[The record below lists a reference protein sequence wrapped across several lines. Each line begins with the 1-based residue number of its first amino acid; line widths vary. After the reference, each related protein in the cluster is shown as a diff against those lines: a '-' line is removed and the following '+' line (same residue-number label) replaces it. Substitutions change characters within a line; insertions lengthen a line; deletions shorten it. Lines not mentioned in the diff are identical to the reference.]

1 MYQSTDAFKNLVL
14 QDSRTFKS
22 KITYGDVTITNAKSI
37 KLTGGSEGE
46 DDFSLGSTVSQY
58 ITVTLPDPGKAI
70 EGNELLVQIGM
81 DVGGT
86 VEYIPMGYFTA
97 GKPQKD
103 EEQIEFTAYDRMLK
117 LETPFSMDG
126 SSTDSVSVLKKI
138 QEITGVPVVTANLPI
153 ASMSVPKGYSC
164 REVLAYIAQ
173 LYGCFAI
180 CNRSGRIELHKY
192 VDSGY
197 KVGTGRYWDTFEHND
212 YSFTVEKLTCFT
224 GQDKDR
230 KDISISSG
238 SGTRAVTFSNPFMT
252 QAILDDVMKKM
263 SDFSYMPGSLRML
276 GDPRLDPWDAITV
289 EDRNG
294 KSYKVPLMKLEWE
307 YDGGFTDSVEAVGLS
322 EEETNA
328 NYKGPSTKEME
339 RYYAQLVMIDQAMI
353 NKLDVDTAR
362 ITYATI
368 TNLNAVNASVQKLEV
383 EVGNFKQLT
392 ATDFSAVNAK
402 IGILEND
409 YGNIKVLLSGSAGIG
424 DLQNIH
430 LTTKNAVIDSALIKS
445 AVIQTVTVGDLL
457 SGTIST
463 NKFIIAADDGGIK
476 IQGATQQWSDS
487 NGTIRMQ
494 AGRDKNGDFTFCLF
508 DKTGKGVLIDSTGIK
523 PDAIAD
529 GLIVDS
535 MVGDAAN
542 INAKKLDI
550 NSMFSVINGST
561 QTIKSSRIWMDE
573 KNQSLNQVYSAIT
586 SDATETKK
594 QVATISSG
602 LSGLR
607 AEFSQTNSDN
617 QGRFQGLTTSI
628 SVIQGN
634 ISALISDSEIKEL
647 KNGKVTMYSK
657 LASAELNISGL
668 QVNFSDLST
677 KYDTVSGQYTSLNS
691 KVASYKTSLDGLS
704 ADLTS
709 VSTNLK
715 NNYSTTTAMNSAIK
729 VAIDGVTSSVSTKIN
744 SIQVG
749 GRNLVRN
756 SYKLNG
762 QWSGAGGFTGTTT
775 VVGDADALCQYHIE
789 TKCTV
794 AGSGPHYPVFSKKST
809 YIGKTY
815 TWSFEAKCSVSK
827 TGNVG
832 HECGG
837 QTQIALTTSWKK
849 FSHTW
854 TFTDGQYSSFTFY
867 MQFKVGEILYIRDFK
882 IEEGTKATSWNPA
895 PEDVDASITAVDGKF
910 ASYSTTTQMNSAIK
924 QATDSITS
932 TVSKTYVTT
941 TTYNSGI
948 ADVKADST
956 TKANNALASAKKD
969 ATTKADNAL
978 ASAKTDATTKAN
990 AAEANAKADT
1000 AEKLKSYSTTA
1011 QMNSAINQ
1019 KADSITSTVAATYV
1033 TTTTYSSGIADAKAD
1048 ATTKANN
1055 ALDSAKK
1062 DATTKANTAETNA
1075 KADTAEKLKS
1085 YSTTT
1090 QMNSAINQ
1098 KADSITST
1106 VSSTYATKTA
1116 LSTTDSKVTA
1126 LETWKSEASLKIT
1139 DSAIVST
1146 VTKSTSWSNKADKAS
1161 IISQI
1166 NQSAEKLTI
1175 SASKISLTGVVTA
1188 NSYFKILTDG
1198 SMQATSGK
1206 IGGWTIKSTSITSA
1220 DGSLILD
1227 AKNNKICTGASSSY
1241 TGTEITK
1248 NSVTTASVTCTKMD
1262 CTYGNFGDG
1271 GNYFTINDS
1280 FSGSG
1285 GATLC
1290 LIGKFLATNSA
1301 VKLYSLSHVTS
1312 GGHIVFASDGATL
1325 AYLSSSSKRYKNHV
1339 RNLEEDD
1346 IAGLY
1351 EIPTVYFTYKPGYL
1365 EEDSD
1370 IPIPGLYAEDVEQY
1384 LPFAARYQG
1393 GKIEDWNER
1402 MIIPYLIK
1410 AIQECHRE
1418 IAELKRKAG

>member
-1 MYQSTDAFKNLVL
+1 MYQSTNAFKNLVL

-22 KITYGDVTITNAKSI
+22 KITYGDATITNAKSI

-58 ITVTLPDPGKAI
+58 ITVTIPDPGKAI

-138 QEITGVPVVTANLPI
+138 QEITGVTVATANLPT
-153 ASMSVPKGYSC
+153 ASMAVPKGYSC
-164 REVLAYIAQ
+164 REVLSYVAQ

-180 CNRSGRIELHKY
+180 CNRKGQIELHKY

-212 YSFTVEKLTCFT
+212 YSFAVEKLTCFT
-224 GQDKDR
+224 GQDKNG

-252 QAILDDVMKKM
+252 QAILDDVMKKL

-430 LTTKNAVIDSALIKS
+430 LTTKNAVIDSALIKN

-463 NKFIIAADDGGIK
+463 NKFIIASDDGGIK

-508 DKTGKGVLIDSTGIK
+508 DKSGKGVLIDSTGIK

-607 AEFSQTNSDN
+607 SEFSQTNSDN
-617 QGRFQGLTTSI
+617 QRRFQGLTTSI

-775 VVGDADALCQYHIE
+775 VVGDVDALCQYHIE

-1019 KADSITSTVAATYV
+1019 KADSITSTV
-1033 TTTTYSSGIADAKAD
+1033 
-1048 ATTKANN
+1048 
-1055 ALDSAKK
+1055 
-1062 DATTKANTAETNA
+1062 
-1075 KADTAEKLKS
+1075 
-1085 YSTTT
+1085 
-1090 QMNSAINQ
+1090 
-1098 KADSITST
+1098 
-1106 VSSTYATKTA
+1106 SSTYATKTA

-1290 LIGKFLATNSA
+1290 LIGKFLATNRA

-1410 AIQECHRE
+1410 AIQECHKE

>member
-1 MYQSTDAFKNLVL
+1 MYQSTNAFKNLVL

-58 ITVTLPDPGKAI
+58 VTVTLPDPGKAI
-70 EGNELLVQIGM
+70 EGNELLIQIGM
-81 DVGGT
+81 DVGGA

-117 LETPFSMDG
+117 LETPYSMDG

-138 QEITGVPVVTANLPI
+138 QEITGVVITTTNLPT
-153 ASMSVPKGYSC
+153 ASMAVPKGYSC
-164 REVLAYIAQ
+164 REVLSYVAQ
-173 LYGCFAI
+173 LYGCFAV
-180 CNRSGRIELHKY
+180 CSRSGQIELHKY

-212 YSFTVEKLTCFT
+212 YSFAVEKLTCFT
-224 GQDKDR
+224 GQDKDG

-238 SGTRAVTFSNPFMT
+238 SGTRAVTFSNPFMK
-252 QAILDDVMKKM
+252 QNVLDDVMKKLGN
-263 SDFSYMPGSLRML
+263 FSYMPGSLRML
-276 GDPRLDPWDAITV
+276 GDPRLDPWDIITV

-294 KSYKVPLMKLEWE
+294 NNYKVPLMKLEWE
-307 YDGGFTDSVEAVGLS
+307 FDGGFTDSVEAVGLS
-322 EEETNA
+322 EEESNA

-339 RYYAQLVMIDQAMI
+339 RYYAQLVMIDHAMI
-353 NKLDVDTAR
+353 NKLDVDTAK

-368 TNLNAVNASVQKLEV
+368 TNLNAVNANVQKLYV

-392 ATDFSAVNAK
+392 AADFSAIKAQ

-409 YGNIKVLLSGSAGIG
+409 YGNIKVLLSGNAGIG

-430 LTTKNAVIDSALIKS
+430 LTTKNAVIDSALIKN

-463 NKFIIAADDGGIK
+463 NKFIIASDDGGIK

-487 NGTIRMQ
+487 NGTTRMQ

-573 KNQSLNQVYSAIT
+573 KNQTLNQVYSAIT
-586 SDATETKK
+586 SDASTTKN
-594 QVATISSG
+594 QVATISTG
-602 LSGLR
+602 LNSLK

-634 ISALISDSEIKEL
+634 LSALISDSEIKEL

-657 LASAELNISGL
+657 LASAEMNISGL
-668 QVNFSDLST
+668 QVNFSDLNS
-677 KYDTVSGQYTSLNS
+677 KYNTVSGQYTSLNS
-691 KVASYKTSLDGLS
+691 KVASYKVGLDGLS

-715 NNYSTTTAMNSAIK
+715 NNYSTTKAMNSAIK
-729 VAIDGVTSSVSTKIN
+729 VATDGVTSSVSAKIDN
-744 SIQVG
+744 IQVG

-762 QWSGAGGFTGTTT
+762 QWSGTGGFTGTTT
-775 VVGDADALCQYHIE
+775 VVEDIDALCRYHIE

-794 AGSGPHYPVFSKKST
+794 AGSGPHYPVFSKKSS

-837 QTQIALTTSWKK
+837 QAKIELTTSWKK

-854 TFTDGQYSSFTFY
+854 TFTDAQYSSFTFY
-867 MQFKVGEILYIRDFK
+867 LQFKVGEILYIRDFK
-882 IEEGTKATSWNPA
+882 IEEGMKATSWNPA
-895 PEDVDASITAVDGKF
+895 PEDVDASVAAVDGKF
-910 ASYSTTTQMNSAIK
+910 ANYSTTTQMNSAI
-924 QATDSITS
+924 S
-932 TVSKTYVTT
+932 
-941 TTYNSGI
+941 
-948 ADVKADST
+948 
-956 TKANNALASAKKD
+956 
-969 ATTKADNAL
+969 
-978 ASAKTDATTKAN
+978 
-990 AAEANAKADT
+990 
-1000 AEKLKSYSTTA
+1000 
-1011 QMNSAINQ
+1011 
-1019 KADSITSTVAATYV
+1019 
-1033 TTTTYSSGIADAKAD
+1033 
-1048 ATTKANN
+1048 
-1055 ALDSAKK
+1055 
-1062 DATTKANTAETNA
+1062 
-1075 KADTAEKLKS
+1075 
-1085 YSTTT
+1085 
-1090 QMNSAINQ
+1090 Q

-1106 VSSTYATKTA
+1106 VSKTYATKTA

-1126 LETWKSEASLKIT
+1126 LETWKAEASLKIT

-1146 VTKSTSWSNKADKAS
+1146 VTKSTSWAKKVDKAS

-1166 NQSAEKLTI
+1166 NQSAEKVTI
-1175 SASKISLTGVVTA
+1175 SASKISLSGVVTA
-1188 NSYFKILTDG
+1188 NNYFKILTDG

-1206 IGGWTIKSTSITSA
+1206 IGGWTIKSTTIVSA

-1227 AKNNKICTGASSSY
+1227 SKNNKICTGASSSD

-1248 NSVTTASVTCTKMD
+1248 NSVTTASITSTKID

-1271 GNYFTINDS
+1271 GNYFTIDDS

-1285 GATLC
+1285 KATLC
-1290 LIGKFLATNSA
+1290 IIGKLLVNNSA
-1301 VKLYSLSHVTS
+1301 MKLYSLGHVTN

-1325 AYLSSSSKRYKNHV
+1325 AYLSSSSKRYKDHI
-1339 RNLEEDD
+1339 RDLEDSD
-1346 IAGLY
+1346 LAGLY
-1351 EIPTVYFTYKPGYL
+1351 ELPTVYFTYKPGYL

-1384 LPFAARYQG
+1384 LPLAARYQG

-1402 MIIPYLIK
+1402 AVIPYLIK

-1418 IAELKRKAG
+1418 ITELKRKAG

>member
-14 QDSRTFKS
+14 QDSRAFKS
-22 KITYGDVTITNAKSI
+22 KISYGDTTITNAKSI

-58 ITVTLPDPGKAI
+58 ITVTIPDPGKAI
-70 EGNELLVQIGM
+70 EGHELLVQIGM

-86 VEYIPMGYFTA
+86 AEYIPMGYFTA
-97 GKPQKD
+97 GKPKKD

-126 SSTDSVSVLKKI
+126 SSTDSVSVLEKI
-138 QEITGVPVVTANLPI
+138 QEITRVAVVTTNLP
-153 ASMSVPKGYSC
+153 AVPMSVPKGYSC
-164 REVLAYIAQ
+164 REVLSYIAQ
-173 LYGCFAI
+173 LYGRFAI
-180 CNRSGRIELHKY
+180 CNRSGQIELRRY
-192 VDSGY
+192 MDSGY
-197 KVGTGRYWDTFEHND
+197 KVSTGRYWDTFEHND
-212 YSFTVEKLTCFT
+212 YSFAVEKLTCFT
-224 GQDKDR
+224 GQDKDG

-238 SGTRAVTFSNPFMT
+238 TGTRSTAFSNPFMT
-252 QAILDDVMKKM
+252 QAILDDIMKKLG
-263 SDFSYMPGSLRML
+263 DFSYMPGSLKML
-276 GDPRLDPWDAITV
+276 GDPRLDPWDVLTV

-294 KSYKVPLMKLEWE
+294 NSYKVPLMKLEWE
-307 YDGGFTDSVEAVGLS
+307 FDGGFTDSVEAVGLS

-339 RYYAQLVMIDQAMI
+339 RYYAQLVMIDHAMI
-353 NKLDVDTAR
+353 NKLDVDTAK

-368 TNLNAVNASVQKLEV
+368 TNLNAVNANVQKLDV

-392 ATDFSAVNAK
+392 AADFSAIKAQ

-409 YGNIKVLLSGSAGIG
+409 YGNIKVLLTGNAGIG

-430 LTTKNAVIDSALIKS
+430 LTTKNAVIDSALIRN
-445 AVIQTVTVGDLL
+445 AVIQTVTVADLL
-457 SGTIST
+457 AGTIST
-463 NKFIIAADDGGIK
+463 NKFVIASDDGGIK

-487 NGTIRMQ
+487 NGNIRMQ

-508 DKTGKGVLIDSTGIK
+508 DKNGKGVLIDSTGIK

-573 KNQSLNQVYSAIT
+573 KNQTLNQVYSAIT
-586 SDATETKK
+586 TDVSETKT
-594 QVATISSG
+594 QMTTINTG
-602 LSGLR
+602 LNGLK

-634 ISALISDSEIKEL
+634 FSALISDSEIKEL

-657 LASAELNISGL
+657 LASAEMNISGL
-668 QVNFSDLST
+668 RVNFSDLSS

-691 KVASYKTSLDGLS
+691 KVASYKASLDGLS

-729 VAIDGVTSSVSTKIN
+729 VAIDGVKSTVSARLN

-756 SYKLNG
+756 SYKLDG
-762 QWSGAGGFTGTTT
+762 QWYGAGGFSGTTT
-775 VVGDADALCQYHIE
+775 VVGDTDALCRYHIE
-789 TKCTV
+789 TKCTA
-794 AGSGPHYPVFSKKST
+794 AGSGPHYPVFPKKSI
-809 YIGKTY
+809 YIGRTY
-815 TWSFEAKCSVSK
+815 TWSFEAKCSTGK
-827 TGNVG
+827 TGSVG

-837 QTQIALTTSWKK
+837 QTQIELTTSWKK
-849 FSHTW
+849 FSYTW
-854 TFTDGQYSSFTFY
+854 KFTDGQYNSFTFY
-867 MQFKVGEILYIRDFK
+867 LQFKVGEILYIRDFK
-882 IEEGTKATSWNPA
+882 IEEGTEATSWNPA

-910 ASYSTTTQMNSAIK
+910 ANYSTTTQMNSAISQK
-924 QATDSITS
+924 ADSITS

-948 ADVKADST
+948 SDVKADST
-956 TKANNALASAKKD
+956 TKANNALNSAKTD
-969 ATTKADNAL
+969 ATTKANNAL
-978 ASAKTDATTKAN
+978 ASAKTDATAKAN

-1000 AEKLKSYSTTA
+1000 AEKLKSYSTTT
-1011 QMNSAINQ
+1011 QMNSAIKQ
-1019 KADSITSTVAATYV
+1019 KTDSILSTVSATYV
-1033 TTTTYSSGIADAKAD
+1033 TTTTYSNGIASAKTD
-1048 ATTKANN
+1048 ATTKAN
-1055 ALDSAKK
+1055 A
-1062 DATTKANTAETNA
+1062 AEANA
-1075 KADTAEKLKS
+1075 KADTTEKLKS

-1090 QMNSAINQ
+1090 QMNSAISQ

-1106 VSSTYATKTA
+1106 VSKTYATKTA

-1126 LETWKSEASLKIT
+1126 LETWKAEASLKIT

-1146 VTKSTSWSNKADKAS
+1146 VTKSASWANKADKAS

-1166 NQSAEKLTI
+1166 NQSAEKVTI
-1175 SASKISLTGVVTA
+1175 YASKISLSGVVTA
-1188 NSYFKILTDG
+1188 NNYFKILANG
-1198 SMQATSGK
+1198 SMECTSGK
-1206 IGGWTIKSTSITSA
+1206 IGGWTV
-1220 DGSLILD
+1220 GSLTLKSANSSIILD
-1227 AKNNKICTGASSSY
+1227 AANNKITTTTGKNGYGTTITPGYINTGDVVASYMFSN
-1241 TGTEITK
+1241 TGQLGA
-1248 NSVTTASVTCTKMD
+1248 NGTTIAYLRVKSPFD
-1262 CTYGNFGDG
+1262 DG
-1271 GNYFTINDS
+1271 GKY
-1280 FSGSG
+1280 SG
-1285 GATLC
+1285 GVEI
-1290 LIGKFLATNSA
+1290 IGAGSVSSGA
-1301 VKLYSLSHVTS
+1301 KL
-1312 GGHIVFASDGATL
+1312 VFESDGTTIAK
-1325 AYLSSSSKRYKNHV
+1325 LSSSSRRYKNHV
-1339 RNLEEDD
+1339 RDMTQEDVGNLYS
-1346 IAGLY
+1346 L
-1351 EIPTVYFTYKPGYL
+1351 PTVFFTYKPGYL
-1365 EEDSD
+1365 VKDSD
-1370 IPIPGLYAEDVEQY
+1370 VPIPGLYAEDVEKY
-1384 LPFAARYQG
+1384 LPLAARYQD

-1402 MIIPYLIK
+1402 AVIPYLIK
-1410 AIQECHRE
+1410 AIQECHKE
-1418 IAELKRKAG
+1418 IIELKRKAG

>member
-1 MYQSTDAFKNLVL
+1 
-14 QDSRTFKS
+14 
-22 KITYGDVTITNAKSI
+22 
-37 KLTGGSEGE
+37 
-46 DDFSLGSTVSQY
+46 
-58 ITVTLPDPGKAI
+58 
-70 EGNELLVQIGM
+70 
-81 DVGGT
+81 
-86 VEYIPMGYFTA
+86 
-97 GKPQKD
+97 
-103 EEQIEFTAYDRMLK
+103 
-117 LETPFSMDG
+117 
-126 SSTDSVSVLKKI
+126 
-138 QEITGVPVVTANLPI
+138 
-153 ASMSVPKGYSC
+153 
-164 REVLAYIAQ
+164 
-173 LYGCFAI
+173 
-180 CNRSGRIELHKY
+180 
-192 VDSGY
+192 
-197 KVGTGRYWDTFEHND
+197 
-212 YSFTVEKLTCFT
+212 
-224 GQDKDR
+224 
-230 KDISISSG
+230 
-238 SGTRAVTFSNPFMT
+238 
-252 QAILDDVMKKM
+252 
-263 SDFSYMPGSLRML
+263 
-276 GDPRLDPWDAITV
+276 
-289 EDRNG
+289 
-294 KSYKVPLMKLEWE
+294 
-307 YDGGFTDSVEAVGLS
+307 
-322 EEETNA
+322 
-328 NYKGPSTKEME
+328 
-339 RYYAQLVMIDQAMI
+339 
-353 NKLDVDTAR
+353 
-362 ITYATI
+362 
-368 TNLNAVNASVQKLEV
+368 
-383 EVGNFKQLT
+383 
-392 ATDFSAVNAK
+392 
-402 IGILEND
+402 
-409 YGNIKVLLSGSAGIG
+409 
-424 DLQNIH
+424 
-430 LTTKNAVIDSALIKS
+430 
-445 AVIQTVTVGDLL
+445 
-457 SGTIST
+457 
-463 NKFIIAADDGGIK
+463 
-476 IQGATQQWSDS
+476 
-487 NGTIRMQ
+487 MQ

-550 NSMFSVINGST
+550 NSMFSAINGST
-561 QTIKSSRIWMDE
+561 QTIKSNRIWMDE

-607 AEFSQTNSDN
+607 SEFSQTNSDN

-744 SIQVG
+744 NIQVG

-762 QWSGAGGFTGTTT
+762 QWYGAGGFTGTTT

-882 IEEGTKATSWNPA
+882 IEEGTKATSWNPD

-910 ASYSTTTQMNSAIK
+910 ASYSTTT
-924 QATDSITS
+924 
-932 TVSKTYVTT
+932 
-941 TTYNSGI
+941 
-948 ADVKADST
+948 
-956 TKANNALASAKKD
+956 
-969 ATTKADNAL
+969 
-978 ASAKTDATTKAN
+978 
-990 AAEANAKADT
+990 
-1000 AEKLKSYSTTA
+1000 

>member
-22 KITYGDVTITNAKSI
+22 KITYGDATITNAKSI

-58 ITVTLPDPGKAI
+58 ITVTIPDPGKAI

-138 QEITGVPVVTANLPI
+138 QEITGVTVATANLPT
-153 ASMSVPKGYSC
+153 ASMAVPKGYSC
-164 REVLAYIAQ
+164 REVLSYVAQ

-180 CNRSGRIELHKY
+180 CNRKGQIELHKY

-212 YSFTVEKLTCFT
+212 YSFAVEKLTCFT
-224 GQDKDR
+224 GQDKNG

-252 QAILDDVMKKM
+252 QAILDDVMKKL

-276 GDPRLDPWDAITV
+276 GDPRLDLWDVITV

-294 KSYKVPLMKLEWE
+294 NSYKVPLMKLEWE
-307 YDGGFTDSVEAVGLS
+307 FDGGFTDSVEAVGLS

-463 NKFIIAADDGGIK
+463 DKFIIASDDGGIK
-476 IQGATQQWSDS
+476 IQGATQQWADS

-535 MVGDAAN
+535 MVSDAAN

-586 SDATETKK
+586 SDATETKN
-594 QVATISSG
+594 QVTTISTG
-602 LSGLR
+602 LNSLK
-607 AEFSQTNSDN
+607 AEISQTNSDN

-677 KYDTVSGQYTSLNS
+677 KYNTVSGQYTSLNS

-744 SIQVG
+744 NIQVG

-762 QWSGAGGFTGTTT
+762 QWYGAGGFTGTTT

-827 TGNVG
+827 NGNVG

-867 MQFKVGEILYIRDFK
+867 LQFKVGEILYIRDFK

-895 PEDVDASITAVDGKF
+895 PEDVDTSISAVDGKF
-910 ASYSTTTQMNSAIK
+910 ASYSTT
-924 QATDSITS
+924 
-932 TVSKTYVTT
+932 
-941 TTYNSGI
+941 
-948 ADVKADST
+948 
-956 TKANNALASAKKD
+956 
-969 ATTKADNAL
+969 
-978 ASAKTDATTKAN
+978 
-990 AAEANAKADT
+990 
-1000 AEKLKSYSTTA
+1000 A
-1011 QMNSAINQ
+1011 QMNSAISQ
-1019 KADSITSTVAATYV
+1019 KVDSITSTVAATYV
-1033 TTTTYSSGIADAKAD
+1033 TTATYSSGIADAKAD

-1055 ALDSAKK
+1055 ALNSAKK
-1062 DATTKANTAETNA
+1062 DATTKANAAETNA

-1085 YSTTT
+1085 YSTTI

-1166 NQSAEKLTI
+1166 NQSAEKITI
-1175 SASKISLTGVVTA
+1175 YASKISLNGVVTA

-1227 AKNNKICTGASSSY
+1227 AKNNKISTGASSSY

-1290 LIGKFLATNSA
+1290 LIGKLLATNSA

-1351 EIPTVYFTYKPGYL
+1351 ELPTVYFTYKPGYL

-1418 IAELKRKAG
+1418 ITELKRKAG

>member
-1 MYQSTDAFKNLVL
+1 MYQSTNAFKNLVL

-22 KITYGDVTITNAKSI
+22 KITYGDATITNAKSI

-58 ITVTLPDPGKAI
+58 ITVTIPDPGKAI

-138 QEITGVPVVTANLPI
+138 QEITGVTVATANLPT
-153 ASMSVPKGYSC
+153 ASMAVPKGYSC
-164 REVLAYIAQ
+164 REVLSYVAQ

-180 CNRSGRIELHKY
+180 CNRKGQIELHKY

-212 YSFTVEKLTCFT
+212 YSFAVEKLTCFT
-224 GQDKDR
+224 GQDKNG

-252 QAILDDVMKKM
+252 QAILDDVMKKL

-430 LTTKNAVIDSALIKS
+430 LTTKNAVIDSALIKN

-463 NKFIIAADDGGIK
+463 NKFIIASDDGGIK

-508 DKTGKGVLIDSTGIK
+508 DKSGKGVLIDSTGIK

-594 QVATISSG
+594 QVTTISTG
-602 LSGLR
+602 LNSLK
-607 AEFSQTNSDN
+607 AEISQTNSDN

-677 KYDTVSGQYTSLNS
+677 KYDTVSSQYTSLNS

-709 VSTNLK
+709 VSANLK

-744 SIQVG
+744 NIQVG

-762 QWSGAGGFTGTTT
+762 QWYGAGGFTGTTT

-867 MQFKVGEILYIRDFK
+867 LQFKVGEILYIRDFK

-910 ASYSTTTQMNSAIK
+910 ASYSTTVQMNSAIK
-924 QATDSITS
+924 QATDNITS
-932 TVSKTYVTT
+932 TVSKTYVMT

-948 ADVKADST
+948 ADV
-956 TKANNALASAKKD
+956 
-969 ATTKADNAL
+969 
-978 ASAKTDATTKAN
+978 
-990 AAEANAKADT
+990 
-1000 AEKLKSYSTTA
+1000 
-1011 QMNSAINQ
+1011 
-1019 KADSITSTVAATYV
+1019 
-1033 TTTTYSSGIADAKAD
+1033 KAD

-1062 DATTKANTAETNA
+1062 DATTKANAAEANA

-1290 LIGKFLATNSA
+1290 LIGKFLATNRA

-1410 AIQECHRE
+1410 AIQECHKE

>member
-1 MYQSTDAFKNLVL
+1 MYQSTNAFKNLVL

-22 KITYGDVTITNAKSI
+22 KITYGDATITNAKSI

-58 ITVTLPDPGKAI
+58 ITVTIPDPGKAI

-138 QEITGVPVVTANLPI
+138 QEITGVTVATANLPT
-153 ASMSVPKGYSC
+153 ASMAVPKGYSC
-164 REVLAYIAQ
+164 REVLSYVAQ

-180 CNRSGRIELHKY
+180 CNRKGQIELHKY

-212 YSFTVEKLTCFT
+212 YSFAVEKLTCFT
-224 GQDKDR
+224 GQDKNG

-252 QAILDDVMKKM
+252 QAILDDVMKKL

-430 LTTKNAVIDSALIKS
+430 LTTKNAVIDSALIKN

-463 NKFIIAADDGGIK
+463 NKFIIASDDGGIK

-508 DKTGKGVLIDSTGIK
+508 DKSGKGVLIDSTGIK

-573 KNQSLNQVYSAIT
+573 KNQSLNRVYSAIT

-607 AEFSQTNSDN
+607 SEFSQTNSDN

-744 SIQVG
+744 NIQVG

-762 QWSGAGGFTGTTT
+762 QWYGAGGFTGTTT

-867 MQFKVGEILYIRDFK
+867 LQFKVGEILYIRDFK

-895 PEDVDASITAVDGKF
+895 QEDVDASITAVDGKF
-910 ASYSTTTQMNSAIK
+910 ASYSTTVQMNSAIK
-924 QATDSITS
+924 QATDNITS
-932 TVSKTYVTT
+932 TVSKTYVMT

-948 ADVKADST
+948 ADV
-956 TKANNALASAKKD
+956 
-969 ATTKADNAL
+969 
-978 ASAKTDATTKAN
+978 
-990 AAEANAKADT
+990 
-1000 AEKLKSYSTTA
+1000 
-1011 QMNSAINQ
+1011 
-1019 KADSITSTVAATYV
+1019 
-1033 TTTTYSSGIADAKAD
+1033 KAD

-1062 DATTKANTAETNA
+1062 DATTKANAAEANA

>member
-1 MYQSTDAFKNLVL
+1 MYQSTNAFKNLVL

-58 ITVTLPDPGKAI
+58 VTVTLPDPGKAI
-70 EGNELLVQIGM
+70 EGNELLIQIGM
-81 DVGGT
+81 DVGGA

-117 LETPFSMDG
+117 LETPYSMDG

-138 QEITGVPVVTANLPI
+138 QEITGVTIATTNLPT
-153 ASMSVPKGYSC
+153 ASMAVPKGYSC
-164 REVLAYIAQ
+164 REVLSYVAQ

-180 CNRSGRIELHKY
+180 CNRSGQIELHKY

-212 YSFTVEKLTCFT
+212 YSFAVEKLTCFT
-224 GQDKDR
+224 GQDKDG

-238 SGTRAVTFSNPFMT
+238 SGTRAVTFSNPFMK
-252 QAILDDVMKKM
+252 QNVLDDVMKKLGN
-263 SDFSYMPGSLRML
+263 FSYMPGSLRML
-276 GDPRLDPWDAITV
+276 GDPRLDPWDIITV

-294 KSYKVPLMKLEWE
+294 NNYKVPLMKLEWE
-307 YDGGFTDSVEAVGLS
+307 FDGGFTDSVEAVGLS
-322 EEETNA
+322 EEESNA

-339 RYYAQLVMIDQAMI
+339 RYYAQLVMIDHAMI
-353 NKLDVDTAR
+353 NKLDVDTAK

-368 TNLNAVNASVQKLEV
+368 TNLNAVNASVQKLDV

-392 ATDFSAVNAK
+392 AADFSAIKAQ

-409 YGNIKVLLSGSAGIG
+409 YGNIKVLLSGNAGIG

-430 LTTKNAVIDSALIKS
+430 LTTKNAVIDSALIKN
-445 AVIQTVTVGDLL
+445 AVVQTVTVGDLL

-463 NKFIIAADDGGIK
+463 NKFIISSDDGGIK

-487 NGTIRMQ
+487 NGTTRMQ

-508 DKTGKGVLIDSTGIK
+508 DKTGKGILIDSTGIK

-550 NSMFSVINGST
+550 NSIFSVINGST

-573 KNQSLNQVYSAIT
+573 KNQTLNQVYSAIT
-586 SDATETKK
+586 SDASTTKN
-594 QVATISSG
+594 QVATISTG
-602 LSGLR
+602 LNSLK

-647 KNGKVTMYSK
+647 KNGKTTMYSK
-657 LASAELNISGL
+657 LASAELNINGL
-668 QVNFSDLST
+668 QLNFSDLNS
-677 KYDTVSGQYTSLNS
+677 KYNTVSGQYTSLNS
-691 KVASYKTSLDGLS
+691 KVASYKAGLDGLS

-715 NNYSTTTAMNSAIK
+715 NNYSTTKAMNSAIK
-729 VAIDGVTSSVSTKIN
+729 VATDGVTSSVSAKIDN
-744 SIQVG
+744 IQVG
-749 GRNLVRN
+749 GRNLI
-756 SYKLNG
+756 
-762 QWSGAGGFTGTTT
+762 TGTSDEWVFLYKPTANANNSCVGYKT
-775 VVGDADALCQYHIE
+775 IKFDDPKVGDTYTLTCDIKLENFAP
-789 TKCTV
+789 
-794 AGSGPHYPVFSKKST
+794 GSGGTFSLYVQGAVNDVWNGDNFTANIFTSGFFSST
-809 YIGKTY
+809 SNGTYHCSKTVKITSTIGKRY
-815 TWSFEAKCSVSK
+815 DFGFRCNYSDGNGSVYIK
-827 TGNVG
+827 NFKLEKGN
-832 HECGG
+832 
-837 QTQIALTTSWKK
+837 
-849 FSHTW
+849 
-854 TFTDGQYSSFTFY
+854 
-867 MQFKVGEILYIRDFK
+867 
-882 IEEGTKATSWNPA
+882 KATDWTPA
-895 PEDVDASITAVDGKF
+895 PEDVEASVAAVDGKF
-910 ASYSTTTQMNSAIK
+910 ANYSTTTQMNSAISQK
-924 QATDSITS
+924 ADSITAA
-932 TVSKTYVTT
+932 VSKTYVTT

-956 TKANNALASAKKD
+956 TKANNALTAAKTD
-969 ATTKADNAL
+969 ATTKANNAL
-978 ASAKTDATTKAN
+978 ADAKKDATTKAN

-1000 AEKLKSYSTTA
+1000 AEKLKSYSTTV
-1011 QMNSAINQ
+1011 QMNSAISQ
-1019 KADSITSTVAATYV
+1019 KADSITAA
-1033 TTTTYSSGIADAKAD
+1033 
-1048 ATTKANN
+1048 
-1055 ALDSAKK
+1055 
-1062 DATTKANTAETNA
+1062 
-1075 KADTAEKLKS
+1075 
-1085 YSTTT
+1085 
-1090 QMNSAINQ
+1090 
-1098 KADSITST
+1098 

-1116 LSTTDSKVTA
+1116 LSTTNSKVAA

-1146 VTKSTSWSNKADKAS
+1146 VTKSASWSNKADKAS

-1166 NQSAEKLTI
+1166 NQSAEKVTI
-1175 SASKISLTGVVTA
+1175 SASKISLSGVVTA
-1188 NSYFKILTDG
+1188 NNYFKILTDG

-1206 IGGWTIKSTSITSA
+1206 IGGWTIKSTTIVST

-1227 AKNNKICTGASSSY
+1227 SKNNKICTGASSND

-1248 NSVTTASVTCTKMD
+1248 NSVTTASITSTKMD
-1262 CTYGNFGDG
+1262 CTFGNFGDG

-1290 LIGKFLATNSA
+1290 IIGKLLVNNSA
-1301 VKLYSLSHVTS
+1301 VKLYSLKHVTS

-1325 AYLSSSSKRYKNHV
+1325 AYLSSSSKRYKDHI
-1339 RNLEEDD
+1339 RDLEDSD
-1346 IAGLY
+1346 LAGLY
-1351 EIPTVYFTYKPGYL
+1351 ELPTVYFTYKPGYL

-1384 LPFAARYQG
+1384 LPLAARYQG

-1402 MIIPYLIK
+1402 AVIPYLIK

-1418 IAELKRKAG
+1418 ITELKRKAG

>member
-1 MYQSTDAFKNLVL
+1 MYQSTNAFKNLVL

-22 KITYGDVTITNAKSI
+22 KITYGDATITNAKSI

-58 ITVTLPDPGKAI
+58 ITVTIPDPGKAI

-138 QEITGVPVVTANLPI
+138 QEITGVTVATANLPT
-153 ASMSVPKGYSC
+153 ASMAVPKGYSC
-164 REVLAYIAQ
+164 REVLSYVAQ

-180 CNRSGRIELHKY
+180 CNRKGQIELHKY

-212 YSFTVEKLTCFT
+212 YSFAVEKLTCFT
-224 GQDKDR
+224 GQDKNG

-252 QAILDDVMKKM
+252 QAILDDVMKKL

-430 LTTKNAVIDSALIKS
+430 LTTKNAVIDSALIKN

-463 NKFIIAADDGGIK
+463 NKFIIASDDGGIK

-508 DKTGKGVLIDSTGIK
+508 DKSGKGVLIDSTGIK

-607 AEFSQTNSDN
+607 SEFSQTNSDN

-775 VVGDADALCQYHIE
+775 VVGDVDALCQYHIE

-1019 KADSITSTVAATYV
+1019 KADSITSTV
-1033 TTTTYSSGIADAKAD
+1033 
-1048 ATTKANN
+1048 
-1055 ALDSAKK
+1055 
-1062 DATTKANTAETNA
+1062 
-1075 KADTAEKLKS
+1075 
-1085 YSTTT
+1085 
-1090 QMNSAINQ
+1090 
-1098 KADSITST
+1098 
-1106 VSSTYATKTA
+1106 SSTYATKTA

-1290 LIGKFLATNSA
+1290 LIGKFLATNRA

-1410 AIQECHRE
+1410 AIQECHKE

>member
-138 QEITGVPVVTANLPI
+138 QEITGVVIVTANLPT
-153 ASMSVPKGYSC
+153 ASMAVPKGYSC
-164 REVLAYIAQ
+164 REVLAYVGQ

-180 CNRSGRIELHKY
+180 CNRSGQIELHKY

-212 YSFTVEKLTCFT
+212 YSFAVEKLTCFT
-224 GQDKDR
+224 GQDKDG

-252 QAILDDVMKKM
+252 QAILDDVMKKL

-849 FSHTW
+849 FSYTW

-867 MQFKVGEILYIRDFK
+867 LQFKVGEILYIRDFK

-910 ASYSTTTQMNSAIK
+910 ASYSTTVQMNSAIK

-932 TVSKTYVTT
+932 TVSKTYVMT

-956 TKANNALASAKKD
+956 TKADNALASAKKD

-978 ASAKTDATTKAN
+978 ASAKKDATTKAN
-990 AAEANAKADT
+990 TAEANAKADT
-1000 AEKLKSYSTTA
+1000 AEKLK
-1011 QMNSAINQ
+1011 N
-1019 KADSITSTVAATYV
+1019 
-1033 TTTTYSSGIADAKAD
+1033 
-1048 ATTKANN
+1048 
-1055 ALDSAKK
+1055 
-1062 DATTKANTAETNA
+1062 
-1075 KADTAEKLKS
+1075 

-1166 NQSAEKLTI
+1166 NQSAEKITI
-1175 SASKISLTGVVTA
+1175 YASKISLNGVVTA
-1188 NSYFKILTDG
+1188 NSHFKILTDG

-1248 NSVTTASVTCTKMD
+1248 NSVTTATVTCTKMD

-1290 LIGKFLATNSA
+1290 LIGKLLATNSA

-1312 GGHIVFASDGATL
+1312 GGHVVFASDGATL

-1339 RNLEEDD
+1339 RNLKEDD

-1418 IAELKRKAG
+1418 ITELKRKAG

>member
-1 MYQSTDAFKNLVL
+1 MYQSTNAFKNLVL

-22 KITYGDVTITNAKSI
+22 KITYGDATITNAKSI

-58 ITVTLPDPGKAI
+58 ITVTIPDPGKAI

-97 GKPQKD
+97 GKLQKD

-138 QEITGVPVVTANLPI
+138 QEITGVTVATANLPT
-153 ASMSVPKGYSC
+153 ASMAVPKGYSC
-164 REVLAYIAQ
+164 REVLSYVAQ

-180 CNRSGRIELHKY
+180 CNRKGQIELHKY

-197 KVGTGRYWDTFEHND
+197 KVGIGRYWDTFEHND
-212 YSFTVEKLTCFT
+212 YSFAVEKLTCFT
-224 GQDKDR
+224 GQDKNG

-252 QAILDDVMKKM
+252 QAILDDVMKKL

-430 LTTKNAVIDSALIKS
+430 LTTKNAVIDSALIKN

-463 NKFIIAADDGGIK
+463 NKFIIASDDGGIK

-508 DKTGKGVLIDSTGIK
+508 DKSGKGVLIDSTGIK

-573 KNQSLNQVYSAIT
+573 KNQSLNRVYSAIT

-607 AEFSQTNSDN
+607 SEFSQTNSDN

-762 QWSGAGGFTGTTT
+762 QWYGVGGFTGTTT

-794 AGSGPHYPVFSKKST
+794 AGSGPHYPVFYKKST

-854 TFTDGQYSSFTFY
+854 TFTDGQYNSFTFY
-867 MQFKVGEILYIRDFK
+867 LQFKVGEILYIRDFK

-895 PEDVDASITAVDGKF
+895 PEDMDASITAVDGKF
-910 ASYSTTTQMNSAIK
+910 ASYSTTVQMNSAIK
-924 QATDSITS
+924 QATDNITS
-932 TVSKTYVTT
+932 TVSKTYVMT

-948 ADVKADST
+948 ADV
-956 TKANNALASAKKD
+956 
-969 ATTKADNAL
+969 
-978 ASAKTDATTKAN
+978 
-990 AAEANAKADT
+990 
-1000 AEKLKSYSTTA
+1000 
-1011 QMNSAINQ
+1011 
-1019 KADSITSTVAATYV
+1019 
-1033 TTTTYSSGIADAKAD
+1033 KAD

-1062 DATTKANTAETNA
+1062 DATTKANAAEANA

>member
-1 MYQSTDAFKNLVL
+1 MYQSTNAFKNLVL

-58 ITVTLPDPGKAI
+58 VTVTLPDPGKAI
-70 EGNELLVQIGM
+70 EGNELLIQIGM
-81 DVGGT
+81 DVGGA

-117 LETPFSMDG
+117 LETPYSMDG

-138 QEITGVPVVTANLPI
+138 QEITGVVITTTNLPT
-153 ASMSVPKGYSC
+153 ASMAVPKGYSC
-164 REVLAYIAQ
+164 REVLSYVAQ
-173 LYGCFAI
+173 LYGCFAV
-180 CNRSGRIELHKY
+180 CSRSGQIELHKY

-212 YSFTVEKLTCFT
+212 YSFAVEKLTCFT
-224 GQDKDR
+224 GQDKDG

-238 SGTRAVTFSNPFMT
+238 SGTRAVTFSNPFMK
-252 QAILDDVMKKM
+252 QNVLDDVMKKLGN
-263 SDFSYMPGSLRML
+263 FSYMPGSLRML
-276 GDPRLDPWDAITV
+276 GDPRLDPWDIITV

-294 KSYKVPLMKLEWE
+294 NNYKVPLMKLEWE
-307 YDGGFTDSVEAVGLS
+307 FDGGFTDSVEAVGLS
-322 EEETNA
+322 EEESNA

-339 RYYAQLVMIDQAMI
+339 RYYAQLVMIDHAMI
-353 NKLDVDTAR
+353 NKLDVDTAK

-368 TNLNAVNASVQKLEV
+368 TNLNAVNANVQKLYV

-392 ATDFSAVNAK
+392 AADFSAIKAQ

-409 YGNIKVLLSGSAGIG
+409 YGNIKVLLSGNAGIG

-430 LTTKNAVIDSALIKS
+430 LTTKNAVIDSALIKN

-463 NKFIIAADDGGIK
+463 NKFIIASDDGGIK

-487 NGTIRMQ
+487 NGTTRMQ

-573 KNQSLNQVYSAIT
+573 KNQTLNQVYSAIT
-586 SDATETKK
+586 SDASTTKN
-594 QVATISSG
+594 QVATISTG
-602 LSGLR
+602 LNSLK

-634 ISALISDSEIKEL
+634 LSALISDSEIKEL

-657 LASAELNISGL
+657 LASAEMNISGL
-668 QVNFSDLST
+668 QVNFSDLNS
-677 KYDTVSGQYTSLNS
+677 KYNTVSGQYTSLNS
-691 KVASYKTSLDGLS
+691 KVASYKVGLDGLS

-715 NNYSTTTAMNSAIK
+715 NNYSTTKAMNSAIK
-729 VAIDGVTSSVSTKIN
+729 VATDGVTSSVSAKIDN
-744 SIQVG
+744 IQVG

-762 QWSGAGGFTGTTT
+762 QWSGTGGFTGTTT
-775 VVGDADALCQYHIE
+775 VVEDIDALCRYHIE

-794 AGSGPHYPVFSKKST
+794 AGSGSHYPVFSKKSS

-837 QTQIALTTSWKK
+837 QAKIELTTSWKK

-854 TFTDGQYSSFTFY
+854 TFTDAQYSSFTFY
-867 MQFKVGEILYIRDFK
+867 LQFKVGEILYIRDFK
-882 IEEGTKATSWNPA
+882 IEEGMKATSWNPA
-895 PEDVDASITAVDGKF
+895 PEDVDASVAAVDGKF
-910 ASYSTTTQMNSAIK
+910 ANYSTTTQMNSAI
-924 QATDSITS
+924 S
-932 TVSKTYVTT
+932 
-941 TTYNSGI
+941 
-948 ADVKADST
+948 
-956 TKANNALASAKKD
+956 
-969 ATTKADNAL
+969 
-978 ASAKTDATTKAN
+978 
-990 AAEANAKADT
+990 
-1000 AEKLKSYSTTA
+1000 
-1011 QMNSAINQ
+1011 
-1019 KADSITSTVAATYV
+1019 
-1033 TTTTYSSGIADAKAD
+1033 
-1048 ATTKANN
+1048 
-1055 ALDSAKK
+1055 
-1062 DATTKANTAETNA
+1062 
-1075 KADTAEKLKS
+1075 
-1085 YSTTT
+1085 
-1090 QMNSAINQ
+1090 Q

-1106 VSSTYATKTA
+1106 VSKTYATKTA

-1126 LETWKSEASLKIT
+1126 LETWKAEASLKIT

-1146 VTKSTSWSNKADKAS
+1146 VTKSTSWAKKVDKAS

-1166 NQSAEKLTI
+1166 NQSAEKVTI
-1175 SASKISLTGVVTA
+1175 SASKISLSGVVTA
-1188 NSYFKILTDG
+1188 NNYFKILTDG

-1206 IGGWTIKSTSITSA
+1206 IGGWTIKSTTIVSA

-1227 AKNNKICTGASSSY
+1227 SKNNKICTGASSSD

-1248 NSVTTASVTCTKMD
+1248 NSVTTASITSTKID

-1271 GNYFTINDS
+1271 GNYFTIDDS

-1285 GATLC
+1285 KATLC
-1290 LIGKFLATNSA
+1290 IIGKLLVNNSA
-1301 VKLYSLSHVTS
+1301 MKLYSLGHVTN

-1325 AYLSSSSKRYKNHV
+1325 AYLSSSSKRYKDHI
-1339 RNLEEDD
+1339 RDLEDSD
-1346 IAGLY
+1346 LAGLY
-1351 EIPTVYFTYKPGYL
+1351 ELPTVYFTYKPGYL

-1384 LPFAARYQG
+1384 LPLAARYQG

-1402 MIIPYLIK
+1402 AVIPYLIK

-1418 IAELKRKAG
+1418 ITELKRKAG

>member
-1 MYQSTDAFKNLVL
+1 MYQSTNAFKNLVL

-58 ITVTLPDPGKAI
+58 VTVTLPDPGKAI
-70 EGNELLVQIGM
+70 EGNELLIQIGM
-81 DVGGT
+81 DVGGA

-117 LETPFSMDG
+117 LETPYSMDG

-138 QEITGVPVVTANLPI
+138 QEITGVTIATTNLPT
-153 ASMSVPKGYSC
+153 ASMAVPKGYSC
-164 REVLAYIAQ
+164 REVLSYVAQ

-180 CNRSGRIELHKY
+180 CNRSGQIELHKY

-212 YSFTVEKLTCFT
+212 YSFAVEKLTCFT
-224 GQDKDR
+224 GQDKDG

-238 SGTRAVTFSNPFMT
+238 SGTRAVTFSNPFMK
-252 QAILDDVMKKM
+252 QNVLDDVMKKLGN
-263 SDFSYMPGSLRML
+263 FSYMPGSLRML
-276 GDPRLDPWDAITV
+276 GDPRLDPWDIITV

-294 KSYKVPLMKLEWE
+294 NNYKVPLMKLEWE
-307 YDGGFTDSVEAVGLS
+307 FDGGFTDSVEAVGLS
-322 EEETNA
+322 EEESNA

-339 RYYAQLVMIDQAMI
+339 RYYAQLVMIDHAMI
-353 NKLDVDTAR
+353 NKLDVDTAK

-368 TNLNAVNASVQKLEV
+368 TNLNAVNASVQKLDV

-392 ATDFSAVNAK
+392 AADFSAIKAQ

-409 YGNIKVLLSGSAGIG
+409 YGNIKVLLSGNAGIG

-430 LTTKNAVIDSALIKS
+430 LTTKNAVIDSALIKN
-445 AVIQTVTVGDLL
+445 AVVQTVTVGDLL

-463 NKFIIAADDGGIK
+463 NKFIISSDDGGIK

-487 NGTIRMQ
+487 NGTTRMQ

-508 DKTGKGVLIDSTGIK
+508 DKTGKGILIDSTGIK

-550 NSMFSVINGST
+550 NSIFSVINGST

-573 KNQSLNQVYSAIT
+573 KNQTLNQVYSAIT
-586 SDATETKK
+586 SDASTTKN
-594 QVATISSG
+594 QVATISTG
-602 LSGLR
+602 LNSLK

-647 KNGKVTMYSK
+647 KNGKTTMYSK
-657 LASAELNISGL
+657 LASAELNINGL
-668 QVNFSDLST
+668 QLNFSDLNS
-677 KYDTVSGQYTSLNS
+677 KYNTVSGQYTSLNS
-691 KVASYKTSLDGLS
+691 KVASYKAGLDGLS

-715 NNYSTTTAMNSAIK
+715 NNYSTTKAMNSAIK
-729 VAIDGVTSSVSTKIN
+729 VATDGVTSSVSAKIDN
-744 SIQVG
+744 IQVG
-749 GRNLVRN
+749 GRNLI
-756 SYKLNG
+756 
-762 QWSGAGGFTGTTT
+762 TGTSDEWVFLYKPTANANNSCVGYKT
-775 VVGDADALCQYHIE
+775 IKFDDPKVGDTYTLTCDIKLENFAP
-789 TKCTV
+789 
-794 AGSGPHYPVFSKKST
+794 GSGGTFSLYVQGAVNDVWNGDNFTANIFTSGFFSST
-809 YIGKTY
+809 SNGTYHCSKTVKITSTIGKRY
-815 TWSFEAKCSVSK
+815 DFGFRCNYSDGNGSVYIK
-827 TGNVG
+827 NFKLEKGN
-832 HECGG
+832 
-837 QTQIALTTSWKK
+837 
-849 FSHTW
+849 
-854 TFTDGQYSSFTFY
+854 
-867 MQFKVGEILYIRDFK
+867 
-882 IEEGTKATSWNPA
+882 KATDWTPA
-895 PEDVDASITAVDGKF
+895 PEDVEASVAAVDGKF
-910 ASYSTTTQMNSAIK
+910 ANYSTTTQMNSAI
-924 QATDSITS
+924 S
-932 TVSKTYVTT
+932 
-941 TTYNSGI
+941 
-948 ADVKADST
+948 
-956 TKANNALASAKKD
+956 
-969 ATTKADNAL
+969 
-978 ASAKTDATTKAN
+978 
-990 AAEANAKADT
+990 
-1000 AEKLKSYSTTA
+1000 
-1011 QMNSAINQ
+1011 Q
-1019 KADSITSTVAATYV
+1019 KADSITAA
-1033 TTTTYSSGIADAKAD
+1033 
-1048 ATTKANN
+1048 
-1055 ALDSAKK
+1055 
-1062 DATTKANTAETNA
+1062 
-1075 KADTAEKLKS
+1075 
-1085 YSTTT
+1085 
-1090 QMNSAINQ
+1090 
-1098 KADSITST
+1098 

-1116 LSTTDSKVTA
+1116 LSTTNSKVAA

-1146 VTKSTSWSNKADKAS
+1146 VTKSASWSNKADKAS

-1166 NQSAEKLTI
+1166 NQSAEKVTI
-1175 SASKISLTGVVTA
+1175 SASKISLSGVVTA
-1188 NSYFKILTDG
+1188 NNYFKILTDG

-1206 IGGWTIKSTSITSA
+1206 IGGWTIKSTTIVST

-1227 AKNNKICTGASSSY
+1227 SKNNKICTGASSND

-1248 NSVTTASVTCTKMD
+1248 NSVTTASITSTKMD
-1262 CTYGNFGDG
+1262 CTFGNFGDG

-1290 LIGKFLATNSA
+1290 IIGKLLVNNSA
-1301 VKLYSLSHVTS
+1301 VKLYSLKHVTS

-1325 AYLSSSSKRYKNHV
+1325 AYLSSSSKRYKDHI
-1339 RNLEEDD
+1339 RDLEDSD
-1346 IAGLY
+1346 LAGLY
-1351 EIPTVYFTYKPGYL
+1351 ELPTVYFTYKPGYL

-1384 LPFAARYQG
+1384 LPLAARYQG

-1402 MIIPYLIK
+1402 AVIPYLIK

-1418 IAELKRKAG
+1418 ITELKRKAG

>member
-1 MYQSTDAFKNLVL
+1 MYQSTNAFKNLVL

-22 KITYGDVTITNAKSI
+22 KITYGDATITNAKSI

-58 ITVTLPDPGKAI
+58 VTVTLPDPGKAI
-70 EGNELLVQIGM
+70 EGNELLIQIGM
-81 DVGGT
+81 DVGGA

-117 LETPFSMDG
+117 LETPYSMDG

-138 QEITGVPVVTANLPI
+138 QEITGVVITTTNLPT
-153 ASMSVPKGYSC
+153 ASMAVPKGYSC
-164 REVLAYIAQ
+164 REVLSYVAQ

-180 CNRSGRIELHKY
+180 CSRSGQIELHKY
-192 VDSGY
+192 EDSGY

-212 YSFTVEKLTCFT
+212 YSFAVEKLTCFT
-224 GQDKDR
+224 GQDKDG

-238 SGTRAVTFSNPFMT
+238 SGTRAVTFSNPFMK
-252 QAILDDVMKKM
+252 QNVLDDVMKKLGN
-263 SDFSYMPGSLRML
+263 FSYMPGSLRML
-276 GDPRLDPWDAITV
+276 GDPRLDPWDIITV

-294 KSYKVPLMKLEWE
+294 NNYKVPLMKLEWE

-463 NKFIIAADDGGIK
+463 NKFIIASDDGGIK

-487 NGTIRMQ
+487 NGTTRMQ

-573 KNQSLNQVYSAIT
+573 KNQTLNQVYSAIT
-586 SDATETKK
+586 SDASTTKN
-594 QVATISSG
+594 QVATISTG
-602 LSGLR
+602 LNSLK

-634 ISALISDSEIKEL
+634 LSALISDSEIKEL

-657 LASAELNISGL
+657 LASAEMNISGL
-668 QVNFSDLST
+668 QVNFSDLNS
-677 KYDTVSGQYTSLNS
+677 KYNTVSGQYTSLNS
-691 KVASYKTSLDGLS
+691 KVASYKVGLDGLS

-715 NNYSTTTAMNSAIK
+715 NNYSTTKAMNSAIK
-729 VAIDGVTSSVSTKIN
+729 VATDGVTSSVSAKIDN
-744 SIQVG
+744 IQVG

-775 VVGDADALCQYHIE
+775 VVEDIDALCRYHIE

-794 AGSGPHYPVFSKKST
+794 AGSGPHYPVFSKKSS

-837 QTQIALTTSWKK
+837 QAKIELTTSWKK

-854 TFTDGQYSSFTFY
+854 TFTDAQYSSFTFY
-867 MQFKVGEILYIRDFK
+867 LQFKVGEILYIRDFK
-882 IEEGTKATSWNPA
+882 IEEGMKATSWNPA

-910 ASYSTTTQMNSAIK
+910 ASYSTTTQMNSAISQK
-924 QATDSITS
+924 ADSITS
-932 TVSKTYVTT
+932 AVSKTYVTT

-948 ADVKADST
+948 SDVKTDAT
-956 TKANNALASAKKD
+956 TKANNALNSAKTD
-969 ATTKADNAL
+969 ATTKANNAL

-1000 AEKLKSYSTTA
+1000 AEKLKSYSTTV
-1011 QMNSAINQ
+1011 QMNSAISQ
-1019 KADSITSTVAATYV
+1019 KADSITAA
-1033 TTTTYSSGIADAKAD
+1033 
-1048 ATTKANN
+1048 
-1055 ALDSAKK
+1055 
-1062 DATTKANTAETNA
+1062 
-1075 KADTAEKLKS
+1075 
-1085 YSTTT
+1085 
-1090 QMNSAINQ
+1090 
-1098 KADSITST
+1098 
-1106 VSSTYATKTA
+1106 VSKTYATKTA

-1146 VTKSTSWSNKADKAS
+1146 VTKSASWSKKADKAS

-1166 NQSAEKLTI
+1166 NQSAEKVTI
-1175 SASKISLTGVVTA
+1175 SASKISLSGVVTA
-1188 NSYFKILTDG
+1188 NNYFKILTDG

-1206 IGGWTIKSTSITSA
+1206 IGGWTIKSTTIVSA

-1227 AKNNKICTGASSSY
+1227 SKNNKICTGASSSD

-1248 NSVTTASVTCTKMD
+1248 NSVTTASITSTKID

-1271 GNYFTINDS
+1271 GNYFTIDDS

-1285 GATLC
+1285 KATLC
-1290 LIGKFLATNSA
+1290 IIGKLLVNNSA
-1301 VKLYSLSHVTS
+1301 MKLYSLGHVTN

-1325 AYLSSSSKRYKNHV
+1325 AYLSSSSKRYKDHI
-1339 RNLEEDD
+1339 RDLEDSD
-1346 IAGLY
+1346 LAGLY
-1351 EIPTVYFTYKPGYL
+1351 ELPTVYFTYKPGYL

-1384 LPFAARYQG
+1384 LPLAARYQG

-1402 MIIPYLIK
+1402 AVIPYLIK

>member
-22 KITYGDVTITNAKSI
+22 KITYGDATITNAKSI

-58 ITVTLPDPGKAI
+58 ITVTIPDPGKAI

-138 QEITGVPVVTANLPI
+138 QEITGVTVATANLPT
-153 ASMSVPKGYSC
+153 ASMAVPKGYSC
-164 REVLAYIAQ
+164 REVLSYVAQ

-180 CNRSGRIELHKY
+180 CNRKGQIELHKY

-212 YSFTVEKLTCFT
+212 YSFAVEKLTCFT
-224 GQDKDR
+224 GQDKNG

-252 QAILDDVMKKM
+252 QAILDDVMKKL

-463 NKFIIAADDGGIK
+463 NKFIIASDDGGIK

-550 NSMFSVINGST
+550 NSMFSAINGST
-561 QTIKSSRIWMDE
+561 QTIKSNRIWMDE

-607 AEFSQTNSDN
+607 SEFSQTNSDN

-744 SIQVG
+744 NIQVG

-762 QWSGAGGFTGTTT
+762 QWYGAGGFTGTTT

-882 IEEGTKATSWNPA
+882 IEEGTKATSWNPD

-910 ASYSTTTQMNSAIK
+910 ASYSTTT
-924 QATDSITS
+924 
-932 TVSKTYVTT
+932 
-941 TTYNSGI
+941 
-948 ADVKADST
+948 
-956 TKANNALASAKKD
+956 
-969 ATTKADNAL
+969 
-978 ASAKTDATTKAN
+978 
-990 AAEANAKADT
+990 
-1000 AEKLKSYSTTA
+1000 

>member
-22 KITYGDVTITNAKSI
+22 KITYGDATITNAKSI

-58 ITVTLPDPGKAI
+58 ITVTIPDPGKAI

-138 QEITGVPVVTANLPI
+138 QEITGVTVATANLPT
-153 ASMSVPKGYSC
+153 ASMAVPKGYSC
-164 REVLAYIAQ
+164 REVLSYVAQ

-180 CNRSGRIELHKY
+180 CNRKGQIELHKY

-212 YSFTVEKLTCFT
+212 YSFAVEKLTCFT
-224 GQDKDR
+224 GQDKNG

-252 QAILDDVMKKM
+252 QAILDDVMKKL

-430 LTTKNAVIDSALIKS
+430 LTTKNAVIDSALIKN

-463 NKFIIAADDGGIK
+463 NKFIIASDDGGIK

-508 DKTGKGVLIDSTGIK
+508 DKSGKGVLIDSTGIK

-573 KNQSLNQVYSAIT
+573 KNQSLNRVYSAIT

-607 AEFSQTNSDN
+607 SEFSQTNSDN

-895 PEDVDASITAVDGKF
+895 PEDVDAYITAVDGKF
-910 ASYSTTTQMNSAIK
+910 A
-924 QATDSITS
+924 
-932 TVSKTYVTT
+932 
-941 TTYNSGI
+941 
-948 ADVKADST
+948 
-956 TKANNALASAKKD
+956 
-969 ATTKADNAL
+969 
-978 ASAKTDATTKAN
+978 
-990 AAEANAKADT
+990 
-1000 AEKLKSYSTTA
+1000 
-1011 QMNSAINQ
+1011 
-1019 KADSITSTVAATYV
+1019 
-1033 TTTTYSSGIADAKAD
+1033 
-1048 ATTKANN
+1048 
-1055 ALDSAKK
+1055 
-1062 DATTKANTAETNA
+1062 
-1075 KADTAEKLKS
+1075 S